1 MNNPSPLGPQGST
14 IDQKQQ
20 GRARVKLAVF
30 FVLAVHGVGL
40 LALLV
45 QGCHR
50 DDLANQTTKDTN
62 ALPVFQATN
71 EPAVV
76 EPSAPPSLTNTSA
89 VAQATNVAPT
99 AATEYTVARGDTFS
113 TIGKKFGVSAKAIM
127 DANPN
132 VEATK
137 LQVGKKLQ
145 IPAATTTAVASSS
158 GAPASEAA
166 SGAHVY
172 NVKSGDTLIK
182 IASEHHTSVKAI
194 RAANSLKTDRITV
207 GQKLKIPV
215 KSPAASGA
223 TETASANPTLPTGA
237 PLTR

>member
-1 MNNPSPLGPQGST
+1 MNNQSPLVPQGST
-14 IDQKQQ
+14 IDQKQK

-30 FVLAVHGVGL
+30 FVLALHGVGL

-50 DDLANQTTKDTN
+50 DDLAQTSKDTN

-89 VAQATNVAPT
+89 VAQATNVAPA
-99 AATEYTVARGDTFS
+99 AATEYTVAKGDTFS

-145 IPAATTTAVASSS
+145 IPAATKTAVASS
-158 GAPASEAA
+158 GAAPASETA
-166 SGAHVY
+166 SSEHVY

-182 IASEHHTSVKAI
+182 IAGEHHTSVKAI

-207 GQKLKIPV
+207 GQKLKIPA
-215 KSPAASGA
+215 KALASSGT
-223 TETASANPTLPTGA
+223 TETASANPTLPAGT